1 MNKKY
6 KQSEDFIVFRN
17 ALWRKG
23 YTVTEFAK
31 KIPMTRQN
39 IYIAFQ
45 TNNRK
50 TIDKLLDRA
59 LKL

>member
-17 ALWRKG
+17 TLWRKG
-23 YTVTEFAK
+23 YTVTAFAE
-31 KIPMTRQN
+31 KISMTRQN
-39 IYIAFQ
+39 IYSAFQ

-50 TIDKLLDRA
+50 TIDKLLDNA
-59 LKL
+59 FKL